1 MPSDTESQPERPTD
15 GHVQRLRGPKK
26 PPKNRVAEHRERKNM
41 TQAQLAALCNST
53 VQQICRIELGQR
65 ALSGRWLTLLSDA
78 LGVPKGALLL
88 DPASDGTSP
97 PICDIV
103 EDSLERMLLA
113 FWRDLPNEGK
123 RAVFLAVTEWAHR
136 RADRPAARS
145 A

>member
-1 MPSDTESQPERPTD
+1 MTD
-15 GHVQRLRGPKK
+15 KSK
-26 PPKNRVAEHRERKNM
+26 PAKNRVKEHRERKSM

-65 ALSGRWLTLLSDA
+65 PLSGHWLTLLSEA
-78 LGVPKGALLL
+78 LAVPKGALLL
-88 DPASDGTSP
+88 DPSSDGTSP
-97 PICDIV
+97 PVCDIV

-123 RAVFLAVTEWAHR
+123 RAVFAAVTEWAHR
-136 RADRPAARS
+136 RTDRPAARS